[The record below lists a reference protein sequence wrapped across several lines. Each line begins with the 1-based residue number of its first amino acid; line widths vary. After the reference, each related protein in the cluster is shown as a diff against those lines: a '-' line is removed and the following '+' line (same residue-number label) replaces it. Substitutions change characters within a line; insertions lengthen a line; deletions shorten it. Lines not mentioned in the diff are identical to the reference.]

1 MSREIVQELT
11 FFTHS
16 VLMGLVITFVY
27 DWIRVLR
34 KLFRHGTA
42 LMSAEDLLFWLT
54 CGIGVFYM
62 LYRENDGTLRWF
74 AVLGATVGMFFY
86 KIIVRDAFVHVMST
100 CLHKIMWFIFR
111 LLQIVLKPLKS
122 LIFAGKTFVLCLGK
136 KLKKCKEF
144 IKKRLT
150 AFIKTIRM
158 VLCKHS
164 YVFSRHRECRR
175 VRADGEL
182 SQREFFM
189 VVEHIVPDI
198 LAVVLRPCK
207 VAAAVI
213 RHETVLKMKSQVPVL
228 QLV

>member
-16 VLMGLVITFVY
+16 VLMGLVITFIY

-34 KLFRHGTA
+34 RLFKHGTV
-42 LMSAEDLLFWLT
+42 LMSVEDLLFWLA

-74 AVLGATVGMFFY
+74 AILGAALGMFFY
-86 KIIVRDAFVHVMST
+86 KLVVRDTFTNVMST
-100 CLHKIMWFIFR
+100 CIHKIMWFIFR

-122 LIFAGKTFVLCLGK
+122 LYFTGKTFVLYIGK

-150 AFIKTIRM
+150 GLLKTIRM
-158 VLCKHS
+158 VLCK
-164 YVFSRHRECRR
+164 R
-175 VRADGEL
+175 
-182 SQREFFM
+182 
-189 VVEHIVPDI
+189 
-198 LAVVLRPCK
+198 
-207 VAAAVI
+207 
-213 RHETVLKMKSQVPVL
+213 
-228 QLV
+228 

>member
-74 AVLGATVGMFFY
+74 AVLGSTVGMFFY

-158 VLCKHS
+158 VLCKH
-164 YVFSRHRECRR
+164 
-175 VRADGEL
+175 
-182 SQREFFM
+182 
-189 VVEHIVPDI
+189 
-198 LAVVLRPCK
+198 
-207 VAAAVI
+207 
-213 RHETVLKMKSQVPVL
+213 
-228 QLV
+228 

>member
-16 VLMGLVITFVY
+16 VLMGLVITFIY

-34 KLFRHGTA
+34 RLFKHGTV
-42 LMSAEDLLFWLT
+42 LMSVEDLLFWLA

-74 AVLGATVGMFFY
+74 AILGAAIGMFFY
-86 KIIVRDAFVHVMST
+86 KLVVRDAFTNVMST
-100 CLHKIMWFIFR
+100 CIHKIMWFIFR

-122 LIFAGKTFVLCLGK
+122 LYFTGKTFVLYIGK

-150 AFIKTIRM
+150 GLLKTIRM
-158 VLCKHS
+158 VLCK
-164 YVFSRHRECRR
+164 R
-175 VRADGEL
+175 
-182 SQREFFM
+182 
-189 VVEHIVPDI
+189 
-198 LAVVLRPCK
+198 
-207 VAAAVI
+207 
-213 RHETVLKMKSQVPVL
+213 
-228 QLV
+228 